1 MTSELYNIN
10 LVTEVQN
17 LAKILK
23 IYCLWIHIC
32 DKKIIL
38 KQQGNDNPKFRMEI
52 TFGEKRVEERDMT
65 GFCDVSNMLFSGLGA
80 SWRGIL

>member
-1 MTSELYNIN
+1 MNYNIN

-17 LAKILK
+17 LAKIVNILFMDALAM
-23 IYCLWIHIC
+23 I
-32 DKKIIL
+32 KIIS
-38 KQQGNDNPKFRMEI
+38 KQQGNDNPKFRMET

-80 SWRGIL
+80 SWRGIR